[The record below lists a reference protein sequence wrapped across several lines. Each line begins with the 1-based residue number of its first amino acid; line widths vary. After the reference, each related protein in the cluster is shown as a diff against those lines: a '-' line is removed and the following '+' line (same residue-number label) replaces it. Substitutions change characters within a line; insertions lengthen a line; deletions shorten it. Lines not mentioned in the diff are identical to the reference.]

1 MQRDYKN
8 SLNLTALILGTFLL
22 TACGGSDSDTDS
34 NTGKAAENAET
45 PDLAFKSMSINAA
58 STTDWTYINLD
69 TASEVAAADIGT
81 SPWHLAFR
89 RTAIKLNG
97 GVSGS
102 GNVAAALANTPE
114 GFYNADEPVANTIL
128 NTTASTHEAALT
140 ATYDLAELTFSTDT
154 NSAKI
159 QGWYN
164 YDRTTHLISANTT
177 NGWIVRHADGET
189 YSKFTLSDAS
199 YTGLTVNYET
209 QAAITTQFAGGEQ
222 TATGALAQGT
232 TQLCLDLDL
241 TSDQQ
246 VACNTADWDLMYE
259 VNTAARSINIWTNGG
274 VYGTGSGAAHGTLTA
289 TELADYTS
297 ATLVGG
303 QDISRVYSADT
314 SGNIFTSQLWY
325 AYNLAGDH
333 RLSPNFRTYLVDTDS
348 SSASAPKYTLQIT
361 NYYSL
366 GASGSPEIRF
376 AQINGGN

>member
-1 MQRDYKN
+1 MQRDYKD
-8 SLNLTALILGTFLL
+8 SLNLTALIMGTFLL
-22 TACGGSDSDTDS
+22 TACGGSDSDNETDD
-34 NTGKAAENAET
+34 GEKKASVST
-45 PDLAFKSMSINAA
+45 MQINAA
-58 STTDWTYINLD
+58 DYSAWRYVNLD
-69 TASEVAAADIGT
+69 SASEVTQDA
-81 SPWHLAFR
+81 PWHLAFR

-114 GFYNADEPVANTIL
+114 GFYNGDEPVANTIL

-140 ATYDLAELTFSTDT
+140 ATYDLAALTFSTDS

-164 YDRTTHLISANTT
+164 YDPTTHLISANTT

-189 YSKFTLSDAS
+189 YSKFTLSAAS
-199 YTGLTVNYET
+199 NTGVTIHYET
-209 QAAITTQFAGGEQ
+209 QAANTTQFAGGGQ

-241 TSDQQ
+241 TSGHQ
-246 VACNTADWDLMYE
+246 VACDSADWDLMYE
-259 VNTAARSINIWTNGG
+259 VNAAARSTNIWTNGG
-274 VYGTGSGAAHGTLTA
+274 VYGTGKGAAHGTLTA
-289 TELADYTS
+289 TELAAYTS
-297 ATLVGG
+297 ATDMNG
-303 QDISRVYSADT
+303 QDISRLYTTDT
-314 SGNIFTSQLWY
+314 SGNIFSDQLWY
-325 AYNLAGDH
+325 AYGLSQSDPH

-348 SSASAPKYTLQIT
+348 SSASAPKYALQIT